1 MCSRISIE
9 NNSHP
14 CHFLVF
20 PTHNI
25 TRRLIQKPILEHRYS
40 SASSTHSASKT
51 HGPPG
56 RISETRERFASS
68 LNGAE
73 TSRRSLKEALL
84 SPIVPGERR
93 DRYGSMDEGVMSL
106 DDDIGLMESHS
117 FDRPSLRNTRV
128 SKEEKRRGTAFLNP
142 APVKL
147 QWVGVFPDSPPGLS
161 DDVVRDDVARD
172 DVVRDGG
179 VREDTKKSEGD
190 VTFSSMKREQQ
201 QQQGRRASV
210 ARVLDEATT
219 WRHFKRTN
227 TTKRYYSPI
236 RTRTFR
242 RSSPLERMRT
252 TTVSSSYVSSKT
264 LDEELQE
271 TMRLLKIAKMG
282 GNIEISKR
290 DEEKYKLLKEHLRS
304 PPPLSPFGYAVNSS
318 ASKRA
323 YRAYMT
329 ASSTLRSVIRG

>member
-1 MCSRISIE
+1 M
-9 NNSHP
+9 
-14 CHFLVF
+14 F
-20 PTHNI
+20 
-25 TRRLIQKPILEHRYS
+25 RL
-40 SASSTHSASKT
+40 
-51 HGPPG
+51 
-56 RISETRERFASS
+56 
-68 LNGAE
+68 
-73 TSRRSLKEALL
+73 
-84 SPIVPGERR
+84 
-93 DRYGSMDEGVMSL
+93 
-106 DDDIGLMESHS
+106 
-117 FDRPSLRNTRV
+117 
-128 SKEEKRRGTAFLNP
+128 
-142 APVKL
+142 
-147 QWVGVFPDSPPGLS
+147 PPGLS
-161 DDVVRDDVARD
+161 DDVVRGVHDN
-172 DVVRDGG
+172 VVRDNV

-190 VTFSSMKREQQ
+190 VTFSTMKREQQ

-227 TTKRYYSPI
+227 TTTTKRYYSPI
-236 RTRTFR
+236 RTRTYR

-252 TTVSSSYVSSKT
+252 TTQSSYVSSKT

-329 ASSTLRSVIRG
+329 ASSTLRSAVRI